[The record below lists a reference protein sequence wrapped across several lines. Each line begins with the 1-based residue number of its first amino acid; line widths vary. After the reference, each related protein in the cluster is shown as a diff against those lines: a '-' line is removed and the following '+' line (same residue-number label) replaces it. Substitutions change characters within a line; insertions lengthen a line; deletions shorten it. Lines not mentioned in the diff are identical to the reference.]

1 MKQFYKSLCVYQHSD
16 IAYDVFVAYR
26 KRPVRSEISCVRIE

>member
-26 KRPVRSEISCVRIE
+26 RSPAGSEISFE